1 MAASSTVLVSFSRC
15 GNCCP
20 YPYLRHH
27 SSTPNPK
34 PKLPPL
40 LSPLLRTCPPP
51 LAPLPRRRRNVS
63 AAYGDDD
70 MDDDF
75 GDFDPD
81 DADGVGEDDDIDNEQ
96 DYDVDYDRLLAPVKA
111 QPPSFSAE
119 EGDIAM
125 VAAESFVSTQ
135 ESASDTVVDYS
146 IDEDEF
152 HKISLLHCDF
162 FIRKVPDPDDDVF
175 DFREMYV
182 TPPDT
187 DIYSIPRVLAPM
199 PQKVPP
205 ININY
210 FLLQYVR
217 CTKKNFG
224 RYHVSEPPVERLR
237 DPLYKTEREIMK
249 VFLTKHYR
257 NRRADDPDFFLD
269 FEEIY
274 VIDSKTRSITR
285 AKVVVSVPEGKKRDK
300 RNDLLLIRDGGES
313 FRITDKTKR
322 DDAAT
327 VIQREEWTKSRQD
340 VEKHF
345 RKLRDFD
352 YSNWF

>member
-1 MAASSTVLVSFSRC
+1 MQMATTTPLLVSSCNGCR
-15 GNCCP
+15 P
-20 YPYLRHH
+20 SYPHRHRRF
-27 SSTPNPK
+27 PGDPK
-34 PKLPPL
+34 PPNALPPL
-40 LSPLLRTCPPP
+40 PSLRAIPAAAPLV
-51 LAPLPRRRRNVS
+51 PLPRRRRSVS

-75 GDFDPD
+75 GDFDAD

-96 DYDVDYDRLLAPVKA
+96 DYDVDYDRLLAPVKP
-111 QPPSFSAE
+111 QLPPSSSLHGE

-135 ESASDTVVDYS
+135 QSASDTVVDYAV
-146 IDEDEF
+146 DEDEF
-152 HKISLLHCDF
+152 HKIRLLHCDF
-162 FIRKVPDPDDDVF
+162 LIRKVPDPDDDVF

-199 PQKVPP
+199 PQK
-205 ININY
+205 
-210 FLLQYVR
+210 YVR
-217 CTKKNFG
+217 CTKKDFG
-224 RYHVSEPPVERLR
+224 RYNVTEPPVEHLR

-285 AKVVVSVPEGKKRDK
+285 AKVVVSVPEGKKRDR

-313 FRITDKTKR
+313 FRIIDKTKR
-322 DDAAT
+322 DDATT
-327 VIQREEWTKSRQD
+327 VIQREEWAKSRQD

>member
-1 MAASSTVLVSFSRC
+1 MEMATTAPLLVSSST
-15 GNCCP
+15 GCP
-20 YPYLRHH
+20 YPLRRRRRVA
-27 SSTPNPK
+27 SSSCAASARPTPPS
-34 PKLPPL
+34 L
-40 LSPLLRTCPPP
+40 LSLR
-51 LAPLPRRRRNVS
+51 ASLPRRRRRDVV
-63 AAYGDDD
+63 AAAFGDDD

-81 DADGVGEDDDIDNEQ
+81 DADGVGEDDDVDNEQ
-96 DYDVDYDRLLAPVKA
+96 DYDVDYDRLLAPVAKR
-111 QPPSFSAE
+111 PPFGEGGGEE

-135 ESASDTVVDYS
+135 DSASDTVVDYS
-146 IDEDEF
+146 VDEDEF
-152 HKISLLHCDF
+152 HKIRLLHCDF
-162 FIRKVPDPDDDVF
+162 LIRKVPDPDDDVF

-199 PQKVPP
+199 PQK
-205 ININY
+205 
-210 FLLQYVR
+210 YVR

-224 RYHVSEPPVERLR
+224 RYHVSEPPVEHLR
-237 DPLYKTEREIMK
+237 DPMYKTEREIMK

-257 NRRADDPDFFLD
+257 NRRSDDPDFFLD

-285 AKVVVSVPEGKKRDK
+285 AKVVVSVPEGKKRDR

-313 FRITDKTKR
+313 FRIIDKTKR
-322 DDAAT
+322 DDATT
-327 VIQREEWTKSRQD
+327 VIQREEWAKSRQD

>member
-1 MAASSTVLVSFSRC
+1 MAATTTTVLISSSC
-15 GNCCP
+15 GGNYCSP
-20 YPYLRHH
+20 YPYLRH
-27 SSTPNPK
+27 SSRTTPK
-34 PKLPPL
+34 PNLPPVL
-40 LSPLLRTCPPP
+40 SSPLCCTCTCPPL

-70 MDDDF
+70 MDDGF
-75 GDFDPD
+75 GDFDQD
-81 DADGVGEDDDIDNEQ
+81 DADGVGDDDDIDNEQ
-96 DYDVDYDRLLAPVKA
+96 DYDVDYDRLLAPVKPP
-111 QPPSFSAE
+111 PPSFSAE

-175 DFREMYV
+175 DFRE
-182 TPPDT
+182 
-187 DIYSIPRVLAPM
+187 
-199 PQKVPP
+199 
-205 ININY
+205 
-210 FLLQYVR
+210 YVR

-224 RYHVSEPPVERLR
+224 RYHVSEPPVEHLR

-285 AKVVVSVPEGKKRDK
+285 AKVVVSVPEGKTRD
-300 RNDLLLIRDGGES
+300 RWNDLLLIRDGGES

-322 DDAAT
+322 DDATT
-327 VIQREEWTKSRQD
+327 VIQREEWAKSRQD

>member
-1 MAASSTVLVSFSRC
+1 MATIPLL
-15 GNCCP
+15 P
-20 YPYLRHH
+20 YPFSHH
-27 SSTPNPK
+27 LHGPSTFSSNPK
-34 PKLPPL
+34 PKPLPPL
-40 LSPLLRTCPPP
+40 LSLSHCSSPASLPLLT
-51 LAPLPRRRRNVS
+51 RRRRNVS
-63 AAYGDDD
+63 LAYGDGD

-81 DADGVGEDDDIDNEQ
+81 DADGVGEDDDVDNEQ
-96 DYDVDYDRLLAPVKA
+96 DYDVDYDRLLAPVK
-111 QPPSFSAE
+111 PPPFSLSQGGE

-135 ESASDTVVDYS
+135 DSAFDTVVDYTV
-146 IDEDEF
+146 DEDEF
-152 HKISLLHCDF
+152 HKIRLLHCDF
-162 FIRKVPDPDDDVF
+162 LIRKVPDPDDDVF

-199 PQKVPP
+199 PQK
-205 ININY
+205 
-210 FLLQYVR
+210 YVR

-224 RYHVSEPPVERLR
+224 RYYVSEPPVEQLR

-257 NRRADDPDFFLD
+257 NRRSDDPDFFLD

-285 AKVVVSVPEGKKRDK
+285 AKVVVSVPEGKKRD
-300 RNDLLLIRDGGES
+300 RQNDLLLIRDGGES
-313 FRITDKTKR
+313 FRIIDKTKR
-322 DDAAT
+322 DDAST
-327 VIQREEWTKSRQD
+327 VIQREEWAKSRQD

>member
-1 MAASSTVLVSFSRC
+1 MATTTPLVVSSCNGCRS
-15 GNCCP
+15 
-20 YPYLRHH
+20 YPPPHRHRRFPGDPRP
-27 SSTPNPK
+27 TA
-34 PKLPPL
+34 LPPL
-40 LSPLLRTCPPP
+40 PLPSLRAIPLLV
-51 LAPLPRRRRNVS
+51 PLPRLLRRRNVS

-75 GDFDPD
+75 GDFDAD
-81 DADGVGEDDDIDNEQ
+81 DADGVGDDDYMDNEQ

-111 QPPSFSAE
+111 PLPSSLHGE

-125 VAAESFVSTQ
+125 VAADSFVSTQ
-135 ESASDTVVDYS
+135 DSASDTVVDYAVY
-146 IDEDEF
+146 EDEF
-152 HKISLLHCDF
+152 HKIRLLHCDF
-162 FIRKVPDPDDDVF
+162 LIRKVPDPDDDVY

-187 DIYSIPRVLAPM
+187 DIYSIPRVLTPM
-199 PQKVPP
+199 PQK
-205 ININY
+205 
-210 FLLQYVR
+210 YVR
-217 CTKKNFG
+217 CTKKDFG
-224 RYHVSEPPVERLR
+224 RYNVTEPPVEHLR

-274 VIDSKTRSITR
+274 VIDSKTKSITR
-285 AKVVVSVPEGKKRDK
+285 AKVVVSVPEGKKRDR

-313 FRITDKTKR
+313 FRIIDKTKR
-322 DDAAT
+322 DDATT

>member
-1 MAASSTVLVSFSRC
+1 MATPTPLVVSSCSCR
-15 GNCCP
+15 CP
-20 YPYLRHH
+20 YPRPRRRHRH
-27 SSTPNPK
+27 LPGRPK
-34 PKLPPL
+34 PDALPALPSSS
-40 LSPLLRTCPPP
+40 LSLRAIRA
-51 LAPLPRRRRNVS
+51 APLPRRRRDVS
-63 AAYGDDD
+63 AAYGDGD

-75 GDFDPD
+75 GDFDAD
-81 DADGVGEDDDIDNEQ
+81 DADGVGDDDDDVDNEV
-96 DYDVDYDRLLAPVKA
+96 DYDVDYDRLLAPVVA
-111 QPPSFSAE
+111 GFPPPRGPAGEE

-125 VAAESFVSTQ
+125 VAADSFVSTQ
-135 ESASDTVVDYS
+135 GSASDTVVDYAV
-146 IDEDEF
+146 DEDEF
-152 HKISLLHCDF
+152 HKIRLLHCDF
-162 FIRKVPDPDDDVF
+162 LIRKVPDPDDDVF

-199 PQKVPP
+199 PQK
-205 ININY
+205 
-210 FLLQYVR
+210 YVR
-217 CTKKNFG
+217 CTKKDFG
-224 RYHVSEPPVERLR
+224 RYHVSEPPVEHLR

-257 NRRADDPDFFLD
+257 NRRSDDPDFFLD

-285 AKVVVSVPEGKKRDK
+285 AKVVVSVPEGKKRDR

-313 FRITDKTKR
+313 FRIIDKTKR
-322 DDAAT
+322 DDATT
-327 VIQREEWTKSRQD
+327 VIKREEWAKSRQD

>member
-1 MAASSTVLVSFSRC
+1 MAATTTTVLVSSSC
-15 GNCCP
+15 GGNYCSP
-20 YPYLRHH
+20 YPYLRH
-27 SSTPNPK
+27 SSRSTPK
-34 PKLPPL
+34 PKLPPIL
-40 LSPLLRTCPPP
+40 SSPLCCTCPPLLAP
-51 LAPLPRRRRNVS
+51 LPLPRRRRNVS

-81 DADGVGEDDDIDNEQ
+81 DADGVGDDDDIDNEQ
-96 DYDVDYDRLLAPVKA
+96 DYDVDYDRLLAPVKPP
-111 QPPSFSAE
+111 PPSFSAE

-125 VAAESFVSTQ
+125 VAAQSFVSTQ

-199 PQKVPP
+199 PQK
-205 ININY
+205 
-210 FLLQYVR
+210 YVR

-224 RYHVSEPPVERLR
+224 RYHVSEPPVEHLR

-274 VIDSKTRSITR
+274 VIDSKARSITR
-285 AKVVVSVPEGKKRDK
+285 AKVVVSVPEGKTRD
-300 RNDLLLIRDGGES
+300 RQNDLLLIRDGGES

-322 DDAAT
+322 DDATT
-327 VIQREEWTKSRQD
+327 VIQREEWAKSRQD

>member
-1 MAASSTVLVSFSRC
+1 MATAPPLLLLSSR
-15 GNCCP
+15 P
-20 YPYLRHH
+20 YPLRCRHRGASPRI
-27 SSTPNPK
+27 SSSPK
-34 PKLPPL
+34 PKHKLPL
-40 LSPLLRTCPPP
+40 LILSLRANPA
-51 LAPLPRRRRNVS
+51 APLRRNVS
-63 AAYGDDD
+63 VAYGDDD

-75 GDFDPD
+75 GDFDPE
-81 DADGVGEDDDIDNEQ
+81 DAEGDDDELDNEQ
-96 DYDVDYDRLLAPVKA
+96 DYDVDYDRLLAPVNAK
-111 QPPSFSAE
+111 PPLPSSLSGGNGD

-135 ESASDTVVDYS
+135 DSASDTVVDYS
-146 IDEDEF
+146 VDEDEF
-152 HKISLLHCDF
+152 HKIRLLHCDF
-162 FIRKVPDPDDDVF
+162 LIRKVPDPDDDVF

-187 DIYSIPRVLAPM
+187 DTYSIPRVLAPM
-199 PQKVPP
+199 PQK
-205 ININY
+205 
-210 FLLQYVR
+210 YVR

-224 RYHVSEPPVERLR
+224 CYNVTEPPVEHLR
-237 DPLYKTEREIMK
+237 DPLYKTEREIKK

-257 NRRADDPDFFLD
+257 NRRSDDPDFFLD

-285 AKVVVSVPEGKKRDK
+285 AKVVVSVPEGKKRD
-300 RNDLLLIRDGGES
+300 RGNDLLLIRDGGES
-313 FRITDKTKR
+313 FRIIDKTKR
-322 DDAAT
+322 DDATT
-327 VIQREEWTKSRQD
+327 VIQREEWAKSRQD

>member
-1 MAASSTVLVSFSRC
+1 MAGSVSVILSASGF
-15 GNCCP
+15 P
-20 YPYLRHH
+20 YPFPSRPLSKTLLNPSSSSSRSRWRCTRRILPAYVSLRGE
-27 SSTPNPK
+27 SQM
-34 PKLPPL
+34 
-40 LSPLLRTCPPP
+40 PLLR
-51 LAPLPRRRRNVS
+51 RRRDVS

-75 GDFDPD
+75 GDFDLD
-81 DADGVGEDDDIDNEQ
+81 DGDGVGDDEDLDNEQ

-111 QPPSFSAE
+111 PPQTLSREGEE

-146 IDEDEF
+146 VDEDEF
-152 HKISLLHCDF
+152 HKIRLLHCDF
-162 FIRKVPDPDDDVF
+162 LIRKVPDPDDDVF

-199 PQKVPP
+199 PQK
-205 ININY
+205 
-210 FLLQYVR
+210 YVR

-224 RYHVSEPPVERLR
+224 RYHVSEPPVEYLR

-257 NRRADDPDFFLD
+257 NRRCNDPDFFLD

-285 AKVVVSVPEGKKRDK
+285 AKVVVSVPEGKKRDRK
-300 RNDLLLIRDGGES
+300 NDLLLIRDGGES
-313 FRITDKTKR
+313 FRIIDKTKR
-322 DDAAT
+322 DDATT
-327 VIQREEWTKSRQD
+327 VIQREEWATSRQD